1 MISEHVIPGA
11 QMRDATMDP
20 RTGTPDWRRSTAS
33 GADGSDY
40 RNATTIVE
48 HSAVAA
54 RKTAL
59 DNAATTALQR
69 GGGPRNLVDDLL
81 LPSLDRHERAT
92 ADAIRAGE
100 IRADQATDPSHRALA
115 ALAEMWGGGSAGG
128 GARARADAAA
138 TGGSASL
145 PRDRRARVDAEA
157 ARTRAR
163 IAEEGGITDIDW
175 DATFSH
181 PDRSADAAGPAA
193 SSPHRTAPEAASPT
207 GVPPRYAPHTETVRT
222 PDRAAAMAQYHDQ
235 IRTDPG
241 RESGVWRGPD
251 GTYYVMQGDGGSV
264 RPPSA
269 RGPLSLVYHSHPV
282 TTDAAYRGMVSQ
294 PSQARGDFGVLAFE
308 HGTGGPAGRRVESE
322 LHFPTYGPDGTHSGF
337 GATRFA
343 YDPTSPLPLQVT
355 TTLPGG
361 RPATQRYASY
371 ADFEARTGIR
381 AGGDTPAA
389 STAARVDADARLAA
403 DRTAAARRIDE
414 TAAGLSGFVPPVGAG
429 VGRDEARTAMAEA
442 AAQPG
447 TAEAATAGTS
457 GRGPAYA
464 VSVAGLLPGES
475 MELPVNPAYPSP
487 PGTPEQLDA
496 LLDQVDTAR
505 GAADALGNTEA
516 DMAANAALEN
526 EHAAGLEEAAGVSED
541 LGAERE
547 AHAGEVDATASTND
561 NMLTQAGEA
570 WDSLGESSRNASGLA
585 SLILSL
591 DAFRGMAHL
600 FSYLPGNLGA
610 RAETARNDSAR
621 LITTLNRVRDADA
634 ARGEVGAGREAIEGD
649 GDRIEAVSGEGEST
663 DAEIAD
669 GASALAELEAANAAS
684 LAETEATHAL
694 ASRER
699 RAAEASE
706 SEAQG
711 AHDTLLA
718 ELQSWAQA
726 HQQAREDAVAQA
738 LGTCETMG
746 LTATEMH
753 G

>member
-1 MISEHVIPGA
+1 
-11 QMRDATMDP
+11 
-20 RTGTPDWRRSTAS
+20 
-33 GADGSDY
+33 
-40 RNATTIVE
+40 
-48 HSAVAA
+48 
-54 RKTAL
+54 
-59 DNAATTALQR
+59 
-69 GGGPRNLVDDLL
+69 
-81 LPSLDRHERAT
+81 
-92 ADAIRAGE
+92 
-100 IRADQATDPSHRALA
+100 
-115 ALAEMWGGGSAGG
+115 
-128 GARARADAAA
+128 
-138 TGGSASL
+138 
-145 PRDRRARVDAEA
+145 
-157 ARTRAR
+157 
-163 IAEEGGITDIDW
+163 
-175 DATFSH
+175 
-181 PDRSADAAGPAA
+181 
-193 SSPHRTAPEAASPT
+193 
-207 GVPPRYAPHTETVRT
+207 
-222 PDRAAAMAQYHDQ
+222 
-235 IRTDPG
+235 
-241 RESGVWRGPD
+241 
-251 GTYYVMQGDGGSV
+251 
-264 RPPSA
+264 
-269 RGPLSLVYHSHPV
+269 
-282 TTDAAYRGMVSQ
+282 
-294 PSQARGDFGVLAFE
+294 
-308 HGTGGPAGRRVESE
+308 
-322 LHFPTYGPDGTHSGF
+322 
-337 GATRFA
+337 
-343 YDPTSPLPLQVT
+343 
-355 TTLPGG
+355 
-361 RPATQRYASY
+361 
-371 ADFEARTGIR
+371 
-381 AGGDTPAA
+381 
-389 STAARVDADARLAA
+389 
-403 DRTAAARRIDE
+403 
-414 TAAGLSGFVPPVGAG
+414 
-429 VGRDEARTAMAEA
+429 
-442 AAQPG
+442 
-447 TAEAATAGTS
+447 
-457 GRGPAYA
+457 
-464 VSVAGLLPGES
+464 
-475 MELPVNPAYPSP
+475 
-487 PGTPEQLDA
+487 
-496 LLDQVDTAR
+496 
-505 GAADALGNTEA
+505 
-516 DMAANAALEN
+516 MAANAALEN

-634 ARGEVGAGREAIEGD
+634 ARGEVGAGREGIEGD